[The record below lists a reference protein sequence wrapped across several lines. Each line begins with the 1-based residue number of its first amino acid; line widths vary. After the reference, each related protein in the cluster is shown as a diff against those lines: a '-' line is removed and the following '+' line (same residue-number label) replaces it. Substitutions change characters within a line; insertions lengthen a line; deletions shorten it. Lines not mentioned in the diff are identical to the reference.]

1 VLAIDSFH
9 LLKKYFFRMSPRNEQ
24 GFALCSVILAQ
35 SLHFQAF
42 MDKAKYSLENQN
54 FSLWPKLSDNE
65 NASDVG
71 WLLYSTCNQDEERLV
86 ALLSAKTGENIG
98 VKWKPIR
105 TSVWANKK
113 KEAAVV
119 YPSVAQ

>member
-1 VLAIDSFH
+1 
-9 LLKKYFFRMSPRNEQ
+9 
-24 GFALCSVILAQ
+24 
-35 SLHFQAF
+35 
-42 MDKAKYSLENQN
+42 MDKAKYSLENHY

-65 NASDVG
+65 N
-71 WLLYSTCNQDEERLV
+71 
-86 ALLSAKTGENIG
+86 LLSAKTGENIG